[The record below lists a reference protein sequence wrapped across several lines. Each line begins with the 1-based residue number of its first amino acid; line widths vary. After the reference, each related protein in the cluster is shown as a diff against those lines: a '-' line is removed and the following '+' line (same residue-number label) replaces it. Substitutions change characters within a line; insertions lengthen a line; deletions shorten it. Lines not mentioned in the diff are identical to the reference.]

1 MTVKK
6 KERKNYARVGKPDG
20 RNIGKTL
27 DSNDQNQV
35 ADQRFSLKECFKW
48 SYDLRSYERNFCNCV
63 EKPEKFRTSE
73 FFRLLYAIAKIA
85 LITAKIIASLD
96 FISAVHIWFISY
108 TISSKECLAGGAQ
121 SRGLRK
127 PGCCHCYLRFFG
139 NIVVEGGNTTVA
151 TNTNRSTQDRHTW
164 LSVLWM
170 LVYDSYRDP
179 AASFLLRYK
188 IWFSTCWDDSVLCQV
203 HVVLNRVV
211 LLI

>member
-1 MTVKK
+1 MHHFTFYFYLCLEINVTFVIVINDLDVILWPLKR
-6 KERKNYARVGKPDG
+6 KERKNYTRVGKPDG

-35 ADQRFSLKECFKW
+35 ADQRFSLKEC
-48 SYDLRSYERNFCNCV
+48 
-63 EKPEKFRTSE
+63 
-73 FFRLLYAIAKIA
+73 
-85 LITAKIIASLD
+85 
-96 FISAVHIWFISY
+96 
-108 TISSKECLAGGAQ
+108 LAGGAQ

-127 PGCCHCYLRFFG
+127 PGCCHCYLRFFR

-188 IWFSTCWDDSVLCQV
+188 IWFSTCWDDSVLCRFFV